1 LGLKLDL
8 TIFSTRGI
16 FLLTESDSAKKEV
29 KMPDLSDRQ
38 KELLKTIIEKYIE
51 TAEPVGS
58 DTIEKESSLGV
69 SPATI
74 RNEMVKLTSL
84 GYLKQPH
91 TSAGRVPTSMAFKFY
106 VAELMKTKELSVKD
120 EVAIKESLWDYR
132 YEFDKLLRQATRALA
147 EQTRSMALATTQ
159 EGDIYSS
166 GLANILDMPEFY
178 DIDLTKSVLLL
189 PDRFDLIRE
198 IFFER
203 ALGEEPIKILL
214 GEELGYEYLSP
225 CGFVFTRFSAGPRH
239 QGAIGV
245 VGPCRLNYPIV
256 IPAVRYVGD
265 LINEVSASW

>member
-1 LGLKLDL
+1 MPEM
-8 TIFSTRGI
+8 
-16 FLLTESDSAKKEV
+16 TE
-29 KMPDLSDRQ
+29 RQ
-38 KELLKTIIEKYIE
+38 RTLLKAIVEKYIE

-58 DTIEKESSLGV
+58 ETIEKESSLGV

-91 TSAGRVPTSMAFKFY
+91 TSAGRIPTSLALKFY
-106 VAELMKTKELSVKD
+106 VAELMKAKELSVKD

-147 EQTRSMALATTQ
+147 DQTSSMALATTQ
-159 EGDIYSS
+159 EGDIYAS

-189 PDRFDLIRE
+189 PDRFDLIKE

-203 ALGEEPIKILL
+203 AVGEGPINILL
-214 GEELGYEYLSP
+214 GDELGYEYLSP
-225 CGFVFTRFSAGPRH
+225 CGFVFTRFSAGSRH
-239 QGAIGV
+239 QGVIGV
-245 VGPCRLNYPIV
+245 VGPSRLNYPVI
-256 IPAVRYVGD
+256 IPAVQYIGN
-265 LINEVSASW
+265 LINEISASW

>member
-1 LGLKLDL
+1 
-8 TIFSTRGI
+8 
-16 FLLTESDSAKKEV
+16 
-29 KMPDLSDRQ
+29 MPDLTERQ
-38 KELLKTIIEKYIE
+38 KELLKAIIEKYIE

-58 DTIEKESSLGV
+58 ETIEKETALGV

-91 TSAGRVPTSMAFKFY
+91 TSAGRIPTSVAFKFY
-106 VAELMKTKELSVKD
+106 VAELMKAKELSVKD

-132 YEFDKLLRQATRALA
+132 YEFDKLLRQATYALA
-147 EQTRSMALATTQ
+147 NQTRSMALATTQ

-189 PDRFDLIRE
+189 PDRFDLIKE

-203 ALGEEPIKILL
+203 ACGEEPINILL
-214 GEELGYEYLSP
+214 GDELDYEYLSP
-225 CGFVFTRFSAGPRH
+225 CGFVFTRFLAGRRH
-239 QGAIGV
+239 QGVIGV
-245 VGPCRLNYPIV
+245 VGPSRLNYPVV
-256 IPAVRYVGD
+256 IPAVRYIGD
-265 LINEVSASW
+265 LINEVAASW